1 MENEKLYGIPND
13 AAMEKISAYT
23 KKTFSPEELFI
34 FTVTLCDNDIDRD
47 GERFTNECLSA
58 LVPLMKG
65 RTGIC
70 DHEPKAENQTAR
82 LYDCYTVTDDIEKN
96 SLNEPLVKLVG
107 HAYMLRTEKNRD
119 VIAEIEGGIR
129 KEVSISCSVKKQ
141 ICSVC
146 GKDVRICGHIKNRR
160 YGESLC
166 YAELNEPVDGYEWSF
181 VAIPAQ
187 KNAGVTKS
195 KSKDVKILTEEISVF
210 KSIES
215 GELTFCDAPVTLTE
229 KEALA
234 LSSKMRELT
243 LLAKSGEA
251 YLSRLREEVSSLGV
265 KAGFSLKSETYSKL
279 SEEEL
284 ISLKSHFTRICEKE
298 FPLKPQTAC
307 EAPSDKEISSLDGY
321 KI

>member
-1 MENEKLYGIPND
+1 MENEKIYGIPD
-13 AAMEKISAYT
+13 EAAMEKISAYT
-23 KKTFSPEELFI
+23 KKAFSPEELFV

-47 GERFTNECLSA
+47 GERFTDDCLKS

-82 LYDCYTVTDDIEKN
+82 LYDCCVLTSDTERN
-96 SLNEPLVKLVG
+96 ALNEPLMRLIG

-119 VIAEIEGGIR
+119 LIAEIEGGIR

-141 ICSVC
+141 TCSVC
-146 GKDVRICGHIKNRR
+146 GKDIRLCGHIKNRH
-160 YGESLC
+160 YGEDICFVSLS
-166 YAELNEPVDGYEWSF
+166 EPVDGYEWSF

-187 KNAGVTKS
+187 KNAGVIKS
-195 KSKDVKILTEEISVF
+195 KKKDVKILSDKISVL
-210 KSIES
+210 KAIEL
-215 GELTFCDAPVTLTE
+215 GELHVCDAPVTLTE
-229 KEALA
+229 EEALS

-251 YLSRLREEVSSLGV
+251 YLSRLREEVTSLGV

-284 ISLKSHFTRICEKE
+284 VSLKSHFTRICEKE

-307 EAPSDKEISSLDGY
+307 EAPSEKEASSLDGY

>member
-1 MENEKLYGIPND
+1 MEETKLYGIPDD

-23 KKTFSPEELFI
+23 KKKLSPEELFV

-47 GERFTNECLSA
+47 GERFTDECLAS

-70 DHEPKAENQTAR
+70 DHEPKAENQRAR
-82 LYDCYTVTDDIEKN
+82 LYDCYVLKSDNEKN
-96 SLNEPLVKLVG
+96 ALNQPLTRLIG

-119 VIAEIEGGIR
+119 VIAEIEGGIK

-141 ICSVC
+141 TCSVC
-146 GKDVRICGHIKNRR
+146 HKDIRICGHIRNRQ
-160 YGESLC
+160 YGEGFC
-166 YAELNEPVDGYEWSF
+166 YAELSEPTDGYEWSF

-195 KSKDVKILTEEISVF
+195 KSKDVKILTEEISIF
-210 KSIES
+210 KAIES
-215 GELTFCDAPVTLTE
+215 GELHSCDAPVTLTE
-229 KEALA
+229 KEAVS
-234 LSSKMRELT
+234 LSAKMRELT
-243 LLAKSGEA
+243 LLAESGRA
-251 YLSRLREEVSSLGV
+251 YLTRLREDVASLGV
-265 KAGFSLKSETYSKL
+265 KAGFALKSETYDKL
-279 SEEEL
+279 CEEEL
-284 ISLKSHFTRICEKE
+284 ISLKKRFTRICEKE